1 MNFLDLVILAIALG
15 AGWLGYQMGFVRRVA
30 SWAGLGLGIFV
41 SVTFVDDVA
50 HALRGQP
57 PRSRLL
63 AALGFFIVITTI
75 GQGIG
80 FAIGGMLHRGLGRRA
95 GTAGDR
101 ADRVAGSAAGVV
113 GVLMLLWLLIP
124 ALAGSP
130 GWPARAVRG
139 SAFARA
145 IDRIAPSPP
154 SEAEILGRIVGDE
167 TFPEVVNTL
176 TSPDA
181 GSPPANGVTNTVVTK
196 LTRSTVK
203 VEGVA
208 CDLVQQGTGFVV
220 GPNLVVTNAHVVAG
234 ETRTRI
240 ETSDGRRLDTQLAA
254 FDPDRDLAV
263 LRVPGLDLP
272 ALPEADGQIGER
284 GALFGHPDGG
294 PLRESPLRISE
305 EIVAGGT
312 DITRTHHI
320 ERHVYVLAA
329 VVAPGDSG
337 APVIDLAGHVL
348 GVVFAYDQS
357 RDTTAYALTRAEL
370 DAVLDPVL
378 AGKAPAPKGTGTC
391 LSE

>member
-1 MNFLDLVILAIALG
+1 MNFLDLLVLALALG
-15 AGWLGYQMGFVRRVA
+15 AAWLGYRMGFVQRVS
-30 SWAGLGLGIFV
+30 SWLGLGLGIYV
-41 SVTFVDDVA
+41 AVTFADDVA
-50 HALRGQP
+50 HALRAEP
-57 PRSRLL
+57 PRTRLL
-63 AALGFFIVITTI
+63 AALGFFIVLTTI
-75 GQGIG
+75 GQAIG
-80 FAIGGMLHRGLGRRA
+80 FAVGAALHRGLGRRA
-95 GTAGDR
+95 GTAVHRIDR
-101 ADRVAGSAAGVV
+101 LAGAGAGAL
-113 GVLMLLWLLIP
+113 GVLVLLWLLTP

-139 SAFARA
+139 SAVARA
-145 IDRIAPSPP
+145 IDDVAPNPP
-154 SEAEILGRIVGDE
+154 SAAALLGRSVGDE

-181 GSPPANGVTNTVVTK
+181 GSPPANGVSAAVVARI
-196 LTRSTVK
+196 TRSTVK
-203 VEGVA
+203 VEGDA
-208 CDLVQQGTGFVV
+208 CDLVQQGTGFVA

-272 ALPEADGQIGER
+272 VLEQASGHVDQR
-284 GALFGHPDGG
+284 GALFGHPEGG
-294 PLRESPLRISE
+294 PLRESPVRIAE
-305 EIVAGGT
+305 EILASGT
-312 DITRTHHI
+312 DITRTHDI

-337 APVIDLAGHVL
+337 APVVDVAGRVL

-357 RDTTAYALTRAEL
+357 RETTAYALTGTEL
-370 DAVLDPVL
+370 DAVLKPVL
-378 AGKAPAPKGTGTC
+378 AGRTPPPKGTGSC